1 MWDES
6 QPKQLRPSENPNKG
20 SPAVRI
26 TSPLALAK
34 EMAHPRRQH
43 IISNLSFS
51 IILMRHHLD
60 LFFGFLCFISGWPS
74 NHVVRSSLT
83 SMHLF

>member
-1 MWDES
+1 
-6 QPKQLRPSENPNKG
+6 
-20 SPAVRI
+20 
-26 TSPLALAK
+26 
-34 EMAHPRRQH
+34 
-43 IISNLSFS
+43 
-51 IILMRHHLD
+51 MRHHLD